1 MLSPRCRSC
10 EPERWG
16 APRRTI
22 AADSITREAFDD
34 EALSRISDLERQ
46 RGRCRKRHAFTSH
59 VQIIVSCACDL
70 YRSSLAIAAAALSK
84 RVAG

>member
-22 AADSITREAFDD
+22 AADSMTREAFDD

-46 RGRCRKRHAFTSH
+46 GGCCRKIHAFTSH
-59 VQIIVSCACDL
+59 VQIVVSCACDL
-70 YRSSLAIAAAALSK
+70 YSSSLAVAATALSK
-84 RVAG
+84 PVAG